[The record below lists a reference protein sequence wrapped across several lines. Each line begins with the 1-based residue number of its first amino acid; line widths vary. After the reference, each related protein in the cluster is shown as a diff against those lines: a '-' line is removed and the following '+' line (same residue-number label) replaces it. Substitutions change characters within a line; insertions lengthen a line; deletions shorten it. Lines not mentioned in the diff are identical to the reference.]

1 MSYCET
7 TQRRK
12 KSLKEK
18 NPSLKTHLRDQEDT
32 HGKRSMYLFASQSQT
47 EAINIQHKEFSR
59 ELSHLQTQHATLPL
73 GNKFM
78 KKKKKIFKKNE
89 QRVV

>member
-1 MSYCET
+1 
-7 TQRRK
+7 
-12 KSLKEK
+12 
-18 NPSLKTHLRDQEDT
+18 
-32 HGKRSMYLFASQSQT
+32 MYLFATQSQT
-47 EAINIQHKEFSR
+47 EAINIQHQEFSR

>member
-1 MSYCET
+1 
-7 TQRRK
+7 
-12 KSLKEK
+12 
-18 NPSLKTHLRDQEDT
+18 
-32 HGKRSMYLFASQSQT
+32 MYLFASQSQT
-47 EAINIQHKEFSR
+47 EAINIQHKEFPH

-78 KKKKKIFKKNE
+78 KKKKIFKKNE